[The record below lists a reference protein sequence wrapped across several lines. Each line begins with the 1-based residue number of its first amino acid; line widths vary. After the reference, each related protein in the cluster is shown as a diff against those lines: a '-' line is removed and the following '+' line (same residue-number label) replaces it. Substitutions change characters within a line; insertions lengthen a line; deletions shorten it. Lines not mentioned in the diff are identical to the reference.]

1 MMETSEL
8 VLAEVADKIKDKDE
22 LRITMTMKKT
32 CEMSDSVDKNDE
44 TEDELNYEDLT
55 EFLRLM
61 DEAGKRNECV
71 VFKANHED
79 SVFRFVGRYPENM
92 SDTDTEDEMDPTETR
107 KFLSLMERLES
118 ARSGV
123 VKLKFGE
130 GKVLDIPRGLLVTRV
145 PQSEEERRRHQEE
158 KMGRRKNHLEVMRRE
173 SHETITRTP
182 AGKRKFKDRMTLNE
196 AKAEDFTDTK
206 DYVDFIQTK
215 LQNINIRMSHEPDSK
230 LTISRR

>member
-1 MMETSEL
+1 METSEL
-8 VLAEVADKIKDKDE
+8 VLAEVAEKIKDRDD
-22 LRITMTMKKT
+22 LGITMTMKKT
-32 CEMSDSVDKNDE
+32 CEMSNSSDKNYD
-44 TEDELNYEDLT
+44 TEDELNDEDLT
-55 EFLRLM
+55 EFLHLM

-79 SVFRFVGRYPENM
+79 SVFRFGGRYPENM

-107 KFLSLMERLES
+107 KFLSLMERLDS
-118 ARSGV
+118 ASMPGV
-123 VKLKFGE
+123 VKLKLGE
-130 GKVLDIPRGLLVTRV
+130 GKVLDLPRGLLVTRV